1 MVSYLLLRPATER
14 ILMTSA
20 HIPTSGEPG
29 PDEIL
34 AALEAALEEAIREDP
49 GLQKGPPEDVSRD
62 LARGGYLEKEPFP
75 TLVAEKPEA
84 LERGE
89 R

>member
-1 MVSYLLLRPATER
+1 MVSYLLLCPATER
-14 ILMTSA
+14 ILMTSGY
-20 HIPTSGEPG
+20 IPASGEPG
-29 PDEIL
+29 PDRIL
-34 AALEAALEEAIREDP
+34 AALEEAIREDP
-49 GLQKGPPEDVSRD
+49 WLQKGPSEDVSRD
-62 LARGGYLEKEPFP
+62 LARGGYLEQEPSP

>member
-1 MVSYLLLRPATER
+1 
-14 ILMTSA
+14 MTSG
-20 HIPTSGEPG
+20 HIPASGEPG

-34 AALEAALEEAIREDP
+34 AAIEEAIREDP
-49 GLQKGPPEDVSRD
+49 GLQKGPSEDVSRD
-62 LARGGYLEKEPFP
+62 LARRGYLEQEPSP
-75 TLVAEKPEA
+75 TLVAEKPKA